1 MVIHVLDMDWELY
14 FCVMIGLAAGVMISF
29 WSEYFTSGAYAPTQR
44 ISNSGVFG
52 PANVII
58 EGLSV
63 GSYSTIGP
71 VLIIA
76 STIIAVRALSGSAF
90 GIALA
95 STGLLSILA
104 ITLATD
110 AYGPVADNAGGI
122 AEMAHMPA
130 HVSLSYS
137 NCVLPEMISYF
148 YVVVF
153 FLYCRSA

>member
-44 ISNSGVFG
+44 IANSGVFG

-130 HVSLSYS
+130 HVSLFS
-137 NCVLPEMISYF
+137 VFAF
-148 YVVVF
+148 Y
-153 FLYCRSA
+153 

>member
-1 MVIHVLDMDWELY
+1 MFTAAFFELGCAAVIIYVLDMDWELY
-14 FCVMIGLAAGVMISF
+14 FCLMIGLAAGIMISF
-29 WSEYFTSGAYAPTQR
+29 WSEYFTSGAYGPTQR
-44 ISNSGVFG
+44 IANSGVFG

-95 STGLLSILA
+95 STGKCLLLFC
-104 ITLATD
+104 
-110 AYGPVADNAGGI
+110 G
-122 AEMAHMPA
+122 
-130 HVSLSYS
+130 VSL
-137 NCVLPEMISYF
+137 VDVYF
-148 YVVVF
+148 FANLWPVCLNSELIYTV
-153 FLYCRSA
+153 